1 MFLLGILDFNYIY
14 PLAFIAVI
22 IEPFL
27 AIRLGIYA
35 GFKIKKRWF
44 LPIIECIVFFLLFKI
59 VEYIAFCV
67 LIDPTEK
74 WWLYMYEILY
84 IPEYEI
90 IVLCFWMSLSL
101 LAMFITVL
109 MRGKKTNWIRILI
122 SIVLIVFVISSWG
135 IGLNKKYCPTYY
147 KYPDYIIKEVLER
160 RDCIESVFGEFD
172 FFERGYAAYGGY
184 YAYTDE
190 QGNDWY
196 YTIHFLE
203 GDVQDIR
210 MEIH

>member
-1 MFLLGILDFNYIY
+1 MFLLGILDCKYIY

-27 AIRLGIYA
+27 AIGLGIYA

-44 LPIIECIVFFLLFKI
+44 LPIIECIVFFLLFK
-59 VEYIAFCV
+59 VAEHIAICV
-67 LIDPTEK
+67 LIRE
-74 WWLYMYEILY
+74 WWFNIYEILH

-90 IVLCFWMSLSL
+90 IVLCLWISLSL
-101 LAMFITVL
+101 LSMFVTVL
-109 MRGKKTNWIRILI
+109 MRGKKTSWIRILI
-122 SIVLIVFVISSWG
+122 SIVLIVGVISAWV
-135 IGLNKKYCPTYY
+135 IGLNRRYCPTYY
-147 KYPDYIIKEVLER
+147 KYPDYIIMEVLER

-172 FFERGYAAYGGY
+172 FFVEGYAAYGGY

-190 QGNDWY
+190 QGNAWY

-203 GDVQDIR
+203 GAVLDIR